1 VKLFT
6 ALFLSL
12 VAVFALTMFMQSK
25 AASSVTHTIA
35 HVATGEVIANP
46 MSAAIMFLVSC
57 LIVASAVS
65 TKAGPFIVRDEKLT
79 VANAGYR
86 TEENEAFEVGWRSS
100 TA

>member
-1 VKLFT
+1 MKLFT
-6 ALFLSL
+6 ALLLSL
-12 VAVFALTMFMQSK
+12 VAVFALTMFIQSE

-46 MSAAIMFLVSC
+46 MAAAIMFLVSC

-65 TKAGPFIVRDEKLT
+65 TKAGPDKLYIKT
-79 VANAGYR
+79 TLKGPGFTTNHN
-86 TEENEAFEVGWRSS
+86 ENYEIGWRSS